1 MAVMEQAEIQAL
13 LPHRYPFLLVDRVL
27 ELEPDRR
34 IVGIKNVT
42 VNEPFFQ
49 GHFPGRP
56 VMPGVLIVEAMAQVG
71 GLLAFK
77 SLGPAAKPLVYLTGI
92 DGAKFRKPVV
102 PGDRLRIEIDVLKKR
117 PPFWKMLGQSL
128 RGVRGRLRSGS
139 HRHGVGRQKRRWRSI
154 GHVTG
159 VEKGWEERRPVAD
172 VSSLGGGPA
181 WRFIHKPLS
190 IPRPRSPMT

>member
-42 VNEPFFQ
+42 ANEPFFQ

-56 VMPGVLIVEAMAQVG
+56 VMPGVLILEAIAQVG

-77 SLGPAAKPLVYLTGI
+77 SLGPTSKPVVYLTGV

-102 PGDRLRIEIDVLKKR
+102 PGDRIRFEIDVLKKR
-117 PPFWKMLGQSL
+117 SPFWKMAGKAYVEAEL
-128 RGVRGRLRSGS
+128 VCEAE
-139 HRHGVGRQKRRWRSI
+139 
-154 GHVTG
+154 VTAM
-159 VEKGWEERRPVAD
+159 VTEEKA
-172 VSSLGGGPA
+172 
-181 WRFIHKPLS
+181 
-190 IPRPRSPMT
+190 